1 MASMRNQ
8 SLDRVRRAS
17 QKTGIRY
24 GVSEPKTSKESIYAW
39 GQPGIRS
46 EQRQD
51 EVTTHV
57 GSWPNVGCHGP
68 KRVRRMSKDRVVGHR
83 GSELR
88 WSAEGILT
96 GKGGNRVGKLM

>member
-1 MASMRNQ
+1 MRNQ

-51 EVTTHV
+51 EVTIHV
-57 GSWPNVGCHGP
+57 GSWPNVGCHSH
-68 KRVRRMSKDRVVGHR
+68 KRVRRMSKDRV
-83 GSELR
+83 SELS

-96 GKGGNRVGKLM
+96 GNGGSRVRKLM